1 VPIER
6 RSTTPIRFG
15 PFEVDSVSGE
25 LRKHGVRVKLQQQPL
40 QILEFLL
47 EHPGDVVTREE
58 LRQRLWPADTF
69 VDFDHGLYNA
79 IKRLREALGDV
90 ADTPRFIETVP
101 KRGYKFIGEV
111 AANRQVAANEDTGAV
126 RLSEAPSSPALLQPR
141 TASRK
146 KRLLVLVGAGSLA
159 LVLFLLVGFNVGRA
173 GAHVRAALTKA
184 SPQIHSLAVLPLKNL
199 SDDPDEEYFSYGIT
213 EELITDLA
221 QISGLKVISHTS
233 VLQYAKSTKPLPQIA
248 GELGVD
254 GIVEGTVQRSGDR
267 VRITAQLIYAPQEQ
281 HLWAATYN
289 RDLRD
294 ALTLQSSV
302 AAAIVEPIRSKTAA
316 SATLVRKPLGSSSL
330 QAMEDYLQ
338 GNYSIHR
345 MATGDG
351 HKGYEAAIRYFKK
364 AISEDPDFAPAYV
377 ALANAY
383 DANYDWRP
391 DDVMPLEKVALMR
404 ALELDP
410 GLADAHLRKAF
421 INEGYDCN
429 PSGAESEIK
438 EALRL
443 NPNLAHAHAFY
454 SGYLQNVGRTEESI
468 AEAKR
473 AQELD
478 PQGSGQLAILIVN
491 HQYDQVIEFQR
502 RHLELHPNDGFAY
515 IDAQGLIDAYH
526 FAGRYRESAEALQQA
541 WTLFGFKSIGQG
553 VGNAYAATG
562 YAGALRYSAR
572 QMEHLYAEGKVW
584 KPDMIASWYAR
595 AGDEEQAL
603 KWIGITLADN
613 NHCGFGLER
622 DPDFASYHSDRRFQE
637 LVKQSAAH

>member
-25 LRKHGVRVKLQQQPL
+25 LRKHGVRVKLQEQPL
-40 QILEFLL
+40 QILELLL
-47 EHPGDVVTREE
+47 EHPGDVVSREE

-79 IKRLREALGDV
+79 IKRLREVLGDV

-101 KRGYKFIGEV
+101 KRGYRFIGEV
-111 AANRQVAANEDTGAV
+111 TANTQVTAQGDTGSV
-126 RLSEAPSSPALLQPR
+126 RISEAPPAAALCQTR

-146 KRLLVLVGAGSLA
+146 KRLLVLVGAGGLSLI
-159 LVLFLLVGFNVGRA
+159 LFLIVGFNMGRP
-173 GAHVRAALTKA
+173 GAHVRAALTKP
-184 SPQIHSLAVLPLKNL
+184 PQIHALAVLPLKNL
-199 SDDPDEEYFSYGIT
+199 SDDPGQEYFSYGMT

-233 VLQYAKSTKPLPQIA
+233 VLQYAKDTKSLPQIA
-248 GELGVD
+248 RELGVD
-254 GIVEGTVQRSGDR
+254 GIVEGSVQRSGNR
-267 VRITAQLIYAPQEQ
+267 VRITAQLIYAPQDQ
-281 HLWAATYN
+281 HLWAASYD

-294 ALTLQSSV
+294 ALKLQSSV

-316 SATLVRKPLGSSSL
+316 SAALGRKPPASSSI
-330 QAMEDYLQ
+330 QAMDDYLQ

-345 MATGDG
+345 MASGDG
-351 HKGYEAAIRYFKK
+351 HEGYEAAIQCFRK
-364 AISEDPDFAPAYV
+364 AISEDPNYAPAYV

-391 DDVMPLEKVALMR
+391 DDVMPLERAALTK

-410 GLADAHLRKAF
+410 TQADAHLAKAF
-421 INEGYDCN
+421 INEGYDCDLF
-429 PSGAESEIK
+429 SAESEIK
-438 EALRL
+438 EAIRL

-478 PQGSGQLAILIVN
+478 PQGSGQLTILIVN

-502 RHLELHPNDGFAY
+502 RRLELHPKMVSRISMGTA
-515 IDAQGLIDAYH
+515 
-526 FAGRYRESAEALQQA
+526 
-541 WTLFGFKSIGQG
+541 
-553 VGNAYAATG
+553 
-562 YAGALRYSAR
+562 
-572 QMEHLYAEGKVW
+572 
-584 KPDMIASWYAR
+584 
-595 AGDEEQAL
+595 
-603 KWIGITLADN
+603 
-613 NHCGFGLER
+613 
-622 DPDFASYHSDRRFQE
+622 
-637 LVKQSAAH
+637 